1 MFEVGCAEG
10 RRGDGREKQIFEV
23 AGVSHMNVSVD
34 RLPLRISALLL
45 LNMGERTSDVSR
57 YLGVSRVTL
66 IEWARRFKKGGWSG
80 LLRENRGRH
89 TTRHLKRPKD
99 GAGEARA
106 DRRAR
111 RAKHGAKALV
121 TKRRPQLKRR
131 P

>member
-1 MFEVGCAEG
+1 MFDARCVEG
-10 RRGDGREKQIFEV
+10 RCGDGREKQILEV
-23 AGVSHMNVSVD
+23 AGVSHMNISVD

-66 IEWARRFKKGGWSG
+66 IEWSRRFKEGGWSG

-99 GAGEARA
+99 GGRE

-111 RAKHGAKALV
+111 RVKHEEKAMV
-121 TKRRPQLKRR
+121 TKRRR
-131 P
+131 

>member
-1 MFEVGCAEG
+1 
-10 RRGDGREKQIFEV
+10 
-23 AGVSHMNVSVD
+23 MNISED

-89 TTRHLKRPKD
+89 PTRHLKRPKES
-99 GAGEARA
+99 GREAQA

-111 RAKHGAKALV
+111 RPKHDDKAIV